1 MRVGRSLAGGEVLV
15 SQTSAQLCPQ
25 LAHAASYGW
34 WKGDGGSPFHQP
46 QLAAWASC
54 GQSCALVCDTKTSP
68 PIGLLPALT
77 VVVIKNSFNQIIP
90 I

>member
-1 MRVGRSLAGGEVLV
+1 MRVGRSPAGGEVLV

-46 QLAAWASC
+46 QLATWASC
-54 GQSCALVCDTKTSP
+54 GQNCALVY
-68 PIGLLPALT
+68 G
-77 VVVIKNSFNQIIP
+77 IKIFPCQRVLDIATQNSLAQ
-90 I
+90 